1 MKQANVVIDR
11 ILQGAK
17 IEINTTTILLTGII
31 IILLAHLLEGGEKPK
46 KYVIS
51 EKSKKN

>member
-17 IEINTTTILLTGII
+17 IEINTTTILLTAII